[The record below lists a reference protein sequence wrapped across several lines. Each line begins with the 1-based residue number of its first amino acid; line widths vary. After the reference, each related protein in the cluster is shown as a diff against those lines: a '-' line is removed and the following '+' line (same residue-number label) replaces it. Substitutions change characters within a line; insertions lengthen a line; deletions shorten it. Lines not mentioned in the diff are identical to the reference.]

1 VSRARELIDPLIAR
15 CSPHNE
21 GVVALEIAAHA
32 LDLLERLTIATEQ
45 LAGAVGVIAG
55 VITQPDPGEETGA
68 PDPLSTMDG

>member
-1 VSRARELIDPLIAR
+1 MSRARELIDPLIAG
-15 CSPHNE
+15 CGQHE
-21 GVVALEIAAHA
+21 DIAALEVAAHA
-32 LDLLERLTIATEQ
+32 LDLLERLTIVAEQ